1 MGQKVHPIGFRLGG
15 LYTWSSRWFAKH
27 GAYRSALKQDILIR
41 KFLQKRLKDASV
53 SKVDIERSAS
63 TITVNV
69 FTAKPG
75 VIIGRGGQ
83 GVETLRKDIRQF
95 LSDQKITL
103 TLNIQEID
111 KPNLSAMLV
120 VQAIVADIEKRIP
133 FRRAM
138 RQALARLTKA
148 GAEGAKIVVSGR
160 LDGAE
165 IARAEKV
172 AHGKIPLHTIRAN
185 IDYGRGAART
195 TYGTVGVKVWIYKG
209 EVFDLATLNTAK
221 EGVNQSG
228 GRRRR
233 ANAVNQ
239 FNIQKT

>member
-1 MGQKVHPIGFRLGG
+1 MGQKVHPTGFRLGG
-15 LYTWSSRWFAKH
+15 IYTWSSRWFAKH
-27 GAYRSALKQDILIR
+27 GSYRAALKQDILIR

-63 TITVNV
+63 AITVNI

-83 GVETLRKDIRQF
+83 GVEALRKE
-95 LSDQKITL
+95 
-103 TLNIQEID
+103 LNIQEVD

-120 VQAIVADIEKRIP
+120 VQAIVTDIEKRIP

-138 RQALARLTKA
+138 RQALARLIKA
-148 GAEGAKIVVSGR
+148 SAEGAKINISGR

-165 IARAEKV
+165 IARTEKI

-185 IDYGRGAART
+185 IEYARGAART

-209 EVFDLATLNTAK
+209 EIYDQGNVLVSTQAANLASNT
-221 EGVNQSG
+221 
-228 GRRRR
+228 RRRR
-233 ANAVNQ
+233 SVGVGQLND
-239 FNIQKT
+239 QKA